1 MPCELLGLVQYTNI
15 FWQNTGPAYEP
26 ELLRAVAIGIQTL
39 VRDFA
44 NTDTTRRY
52 RTRFFEARAQMPG
65 EYSQNYL
72 KKWLIVEVR
81 HPIHSTFDPKELADS
96 DTKTANP
103 TESVPAFTQVIANLD
118 DSEATTIPPFS
129 PLCDMMFD
137 ESLESLLS
145 AKGLWL
151 VKLKM
156 TSEVEGS
163 QDTRRHVVMLRLA
176 LFSLSGIST
185 AQA

>member
-26 ELLRAVAIGIQTL
+26 ELLRTVAIGIQTL

-52 RTRFFEARAQMPG
+52 RTRFFEARDQMPG
-65 EYSQNYL
+65 EYSQRYL
-72 KKWLIVEVR
+72 NKWLIV
-81 HPIHSTFDPKELADS
+81 
-96 DTKTANP
+96 KTANP

-118 DSEATTIPPFS
+118 DSEETTIPPFS
-129 PLCDMMFD
+129 QICNMMFD

-145 AKGLWL
+145 AKGLRL

-156 TSEVEGS
+156 TSEGEGS
-163 QDTRRHVVMLRLA
+163 HDTRRHVLMLRLA